1 MKSIGHVIRLSAFL
15 LALVSPILQAAT
27 ISLEVSGDTTLSA
40 ALVAY
45 NAAHSTAYVDTDGGA
60 SLGAND
66 IEVSG
71 TGVLTFSEALGS
83 WTGNLTVKAGGI
95 VRAVIGETTVLGNA
109 TQGAAFVASGAALIV
124 DHSVNVG
131 NGHAIARAIHIAGD
145 GKAAGEN
152 GALKLIGNNTT
163 LRSAVPM
170 KLQLD
175 GDAILC
181 FGSAG
186 ASGNQDHQFIAD
198 AGQEWNLA
206 GHRLTMTTA
215 GWPHKTRP
223 TFFYGFQVKGGGQI
237 VHDGVSVY
245 FRAATFEGESDSSF
259 TVRNGA
265 VINVQGL
272 LNPPRWTLRV
282 EETAN
287 SVVDLDQGNEY
298 STSSDLI
305 RTWQGPVELA
315 QSLVLADDNASN
327 RNKSTVIGFAG
338 KISGTGGIEASA
350 PAGSDRSVKRFNLLG
365 AGSDFTGGLVVS
377 NETLHVGA
385 PDSVPSGETAGPLTL
400 ANADVLLKYDSSSA
414 DDFAFPMTTFEGS
427 GALKTTDGGLVR
439 GKFKSLK
446 KTGVGTLTLSAE
458 LTGGD
463 VTVEAG
469 TLKFDLDHTAAAS
482 GLLTGRS
489 PEKYFSGNPF
499 VSLEAADW
507 LGDPTKTLQE
517 VSRKVL
523 YTDSVVTSPE
533 IFYSSVATDADRSA
547 WRTKYYHRITTYSG
561 YLTNPGDAPRQI
573 RVICTLNAYVRII
586 LGDAEY
592 VSPTT
597 GDIDR
602 NVPSTPSAPKMD
614 QLISVP
620 AGVSRIEI
628 RVYDRYGNPSDG
640 LCYGN
645 VCIGGLTNWDDAH
658 GLMWTEKLDSKD
670 MNDYHKFEAEGSTI
684 TLSTVRRSK
693 VDSIALDSLNG
704 SGVVDLGG
712 GTLTVGALSGDLQVV
727 NGKVNVTAAKAL
739 SVGRNELPSVA
750 QDRQSVRGLSTGMS
764 SPVTVYENPWESTRP
779 YPDEPYKG
787 QPIKDVIPA
796 VTLGGSFAD
805 TLDAFYT
812 PVLYNAQGER
822 QDWTYYQRYIT
833 WSGYV
838 WNPSDEPVV
847 WKVLDV
853 CNAYVWLMIGDK
865 ACNNNSIFDSR
876 AQTGIPHP
884 MISEEFTL
892 QPGPNRFVVKFLD
905 RFGYRSMEHGNV
917 CTNGLTGWTDGHGL
931 MWSTNL
937 NATDMSEFHPFED
950 PGDGSFFTSRCCGET
965 DGVSYACL
973 SGVAGSELDLGR
985 GGVAEVESFAGV
997 TRVSSG
1003 ALTVTGAWTMTRVE
1017 VESADAVLDGVSFG
1031 PEATFDVLTDA
1042 ELVKAKTK
1050 GHVIARN
1057 VTGSNCPK
1065 LGANLTAAGWSIALK
1080 DGEVRIMKPS
1090 GLLLIVR

>member
-1 MKSIGHVIRLSAFL
+1 MKSRGIRLSAFL
-15 LALVSPILQAAT
+15 LALVSPILHAAT
-27 ISLEVSGDTTLSA
+27 ISLEVSGDTALSA
-40 ALVAY
+40 ALAAY
-45 NAAHSTAYVDTDGGA
+45 NAAHSTSYVDTDGGA
-60 SLGAND
+60 SLGADD

-71 TGVLTFSEALGS
+71 TGTIVFSKALGS
-83 WTGNLTVKAGGI
+83 WTGNLTVLSEAK
-95 VRAVIGETTVLGNA
+95 VRAVINETTVLGNA
-109 TQGAAFVASGAALIV
+109 AQGAAFVASGAALIV

-131 NGHAIARAIHIAGD
+131 NGHAIARTIHIAGD

-198 AGQEWNLA
+198 AGQEWNLT

-223 TFFYGFQVKGGGQI
+223 TFFYGMQVAGGGHL
-237 VHDGVSVY
+237 VHDGVSVI
-245 FRAATFEGESDSSF
+245 FRGGTSLDGGAENTF
-259 TVRNGA
+259 TLRNGA
-265 VINVQGL
+265 TVNVQA
-272 LNPPRWTLRV
+272 NFYPPAWTLKI
-282 EETAN
+282 EDTADFDW
-287 SVVDLDQGNEY
+287 DL
-298 STSSDLI
+298 SDGSDHTLGGDNL
-305 RTWQGPVELA
+305 RTWRGPVELA
-315 QSLVLADDNASN
+315 KTLNLVDRQTAKTD
-327 RNKSTVIGFAG
+327 VIGFAD
-338 KISGTGGIEASA
+338 KVSGAGGILVSA
-350 PAGSDRSVKRFNLLG
+350 PEGQRAKKQFNLLG
-365 AGSDFTGGLVVS
+365 AGSDFTGGLCVS
-377 NETLHVGA
+377 NFTMRLGA
-385 PDSVPSGETAGPLTL
+385 GDSVPAGAGAGPLTL
-400 ANADVLLKYDSSSA
+400 HEAGLLLNYDVGA
-414 DDFAFPMTTFEGS
+414 VDFVFPETMFDGS
-427 GALKTTDGGLVR
+427 GELSSKDKTMAR

-446 KTGVGTLTLSAE
+446 KTGDGTLTLAAE

-469 TLKFDLDHTAAAS
+469 TLKFDLDHTADTA
-482 GLLTGRS
+482 GLWAGRS
-489 PEKYFSGNPF
+489 SENYFSGNPF
-499 VSLEAADW
+499 ESSDPATW
-507 LGDPTKTLQE
+507 LGDPSRPLKE
-517 VSRKVL
+517 VSREVL
-523 YTDSVVTSPE
+523 YTDNVVASPE
-533 IFYSSVATDADRSA
+533 IFYSSVATDADRSV
-547 WRTKYYHRITTYSG
+547 WRTKYHHRITTYSG

-602 NVPSTPSAPKMD
+602 NVPATPSAPKID

-620 AGVSRIEI
+620 AGVSRLEI
-628 RVYDRYGNPSDG
+628 RVYERYGNPPDG

-658 GLMWTEKLDSKD
+658 GLMWTEKLDSTD

-712 GTLTVGALSGDLQVV
+712 GTLTVGALSGDVQVV

-750 QDRQSVRGLSTGMS
+750 QDRQLVRGLSTGMS

-796 VTLGGSFAD
+796 VTLGGSYAD
-805 TLDAFYT
+805 TLDAFYA
-812 PVLYNAQGER
+812 PVLYDAQGER
-822 QDWTYYQRYIT
+822 KDWTYYQRYIT
-833 WSGYV
+833 WSGCL
-838 WNPSDEPVV
+838 WNTSDEPVV
-847 WKVLDV
+847 WKVLSV
-853 CNAYVWLMIGDK
+853 CNAYVWLTIGDK

-876 AQTGIPHP
+876 VQTGIPHP
-884 MISEEFTL
+884 MISEQFTL

-937 NATDMSEFHPFED
+937 NATDMSEFHSFQD
-950 PGDGSFFTSRCCGET
+950 PGDGSFFTSRYCGET
-965 DGVSYACL
+965 DGVSYARL

-1031 PEATFDVLTDA
+1031 PEATFDVLSDA
-1042 ELVKAKTK
+1042 ELVKAKSK

-1080 DGEVRIMKPS
+1080 DGEVRIMKPT
-1090 GLLLIVR
+1090 GLLLIVK